1 MTASFALSMI
11 LFLSFSVMISWIGHA
26 LTSMDPHSPD
36 LEVYHQG
43 YHNELSKELCQEIR
57 GIDGVKYVTGRMH
70 IEAEVNC
77 NKNVTTVD
85 LISYDELQFERARAD
100 LMEGDL
106 EKVRLQSGQ
115 CVTVYDKYNPLEVG
129 DVLEYNGYLLEVA
142 AVFFCF
148 GLWVFDHCC
157 FNHYVSYY
165 K

>member
-1 MTASFALSMI
+1 MLQMHRQDEQPRYLRLLQWQEMKHRQILAETSAKAKFLSVEIALGVHHAFSKKKNMFLMTVSFALSMI

-85 LISYDELQFERARAD
+85 LISYDELQFERTRSD
-100 LMEGDL
+100 G
-106 EKVRLQSGQ
+106 G
-115 CVTVYDKYNPLEVG
+115 
-129 DVLEYNGYLLEVA
+129 
-142 AVFFCF
+142 
-148 GLWVFDHCC
+148 
-157 FNHYVSYY
+157 
-165 K
+165 